1 MYTAED
7 EKFMRLAIE
16 LAESNVKQM
25 TGGPFGAIIVKDGQI
40 ISASANQV
48 IKSNDPTAHAEIA
61 AIRLAC
67 ENLGTIDL
75 QGCTIYSSC
84 EPCPMCLG
92 AIYWARIGTLYFGN
106 TKADAAAAGFDDDHI
121 YQEMAKPAAARS
133 LKRIQIL
140 ADEAAIA
147 FKLWQGSDSKFD
159 Y

>member
-40 ISASANQV
+40 IAASANHV

-106 TKADAAAAGFDDDHI
+106 TKADAAATGFDDDHI
-121 YQEMAKPAAARS
+121 YEEMAKPAAARS
-133 LKRIQIL
+133 LKMIQLL